1 LRLRCYYHLAS
12 NETVILEFE
21 MGNPDSPFTAPNP
34 ALVPLADWLRVL
46 TAYVGSA
53 EPDLTNR
60 QMALLMLV
68 YLDPGPHTVR
78 GMAAKLHVS
87 KPVVT
92 RILNTLSALGYVRRQ
107 KDPSDL
113 RNIFVER
120 TDGGRGFLEAFAA
133 IVAKGQEHRTGRAA

>member
-1 LRLRCYYHLAS
+1 MEYPDTAIEPGLA
-12 NETVILEFE
+12 
-21 MGNPDSPFTAPNP
+21 
-34 ALVPLADWLRVL
+34 PLAEWLRVL
-46 TAYVGSA
+46 TAYVGSGH
-53 EPDLTNR
+53 PDLTNR

-107 KDPSDL
+107 RDASDL

-120 TDGGRGFLEAFAA
+120 TEGGRAFLDAFVAL
-133 IVAKGQEHRTGRAA
+133 VAKGPDHRTGRAS

>member
-1 LRLRCYYHLAS
+1 MDIPYTPSA
-12 NETVILEFE
+12 ND
-21 MGNPDSPFTAPNP
+21 G
-34 ALVPLADWLRVL
+34 ALQPLADWMRVL
-46 TAYVGSA
+46 IGYVGSG

-68 YLDPGPHTVR
+68 YLDSGPHTVR
-78 GMAAKLHVS
+78 GMAARLRVS

-107 KDPSDL
+107 KDANDL

-120 TDGGRGFLEAFAA
+120 TDDGRGFLEAFAA
-133 IVAKGQEHRTGRAA
+133 LVAKGPEHRTGRAA

>member
-1 LRLRCYYHLAS
+1 
-12 NETVILEFE
+12 
-21 MGNPDSPFTAPNP
+21 MGNTDIPPVLATNP
-34 ALVPLADWLRVL
+34 VLLPLADWMRILI
-46 TAYVGSA
+46 AYVGSG

-78 GMAAKLHVS
+78 GMAAKLRVS

-107 KDPSDL
+107 KDASDL

-120 TDGGRGFLEAFAA
+120 TEGGRAFLEAFAA
-133 IVAKGQEHRTGRAA
+133 LVAKGPDHRTGRAG